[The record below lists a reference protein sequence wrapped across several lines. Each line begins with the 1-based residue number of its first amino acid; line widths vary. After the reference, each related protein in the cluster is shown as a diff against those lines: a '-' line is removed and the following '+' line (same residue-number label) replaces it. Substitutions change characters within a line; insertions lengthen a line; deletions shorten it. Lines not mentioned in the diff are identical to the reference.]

1 MVFSGGQLAESSGGL
16 GTQRPAQMLG
26 DVVTSLHELVEVDV
40 GLDPQAME
48 HVHDILRG
56 DVASG
61 ALGIRAASKARHR
74 RVHYV
79 DPHLKGDEDVG
90 KGLPIR
96 IVEMN
101 GNLVHR
107 DKRHDSLK
115 HSNHAT
121 WCPDTSRVAERDLR
135 AAHGIQLL
143 SYVRHLR
150 RIGCASNGASNHT

>member
-1 MVFSGGQLAESSGGL
+1 MGPRTDTFLLGVLEMVFSGGQLAESSGGL

-61 ALGIRAASKARHR
+61 ALGIRAASKARYR

-79 DPHLKGDEDVG
+79 DPHLT
-90 KGLPIR
+90 R
-96 IVEMN
+96 
-101 GNLVHR
+101 
-107 DKRHDSLK
+107 
-115 HSNHAT
+115 
-121 WCPDTSRVAERDLR
+121 
-135 AAHGIQLL
+135 Q
-143 SYVRHLR
+143 
-150 RIGCASNGASNHT
+150 